1 MMIACVDDIKTRIE
15 TVKIKTDDSII
26 DEVKINQYL
35 DAILS
40 IQKKIDS
47 IVIDID
53 SLVEDLYEFFN
64 KNNSPE
70 LFLELKPNLE
80 SLEKKAL
87 TCYIRARKSKY
98 YAGAKTSIKEFY
110 LSIAG
115 LKEIIHDLDLFLIQ
129 LPNNS
134 RFLKLEKKLDEIFA

>member
-1 MMIACVDDIKTRIE
+1 MIACVDDIKTRIE